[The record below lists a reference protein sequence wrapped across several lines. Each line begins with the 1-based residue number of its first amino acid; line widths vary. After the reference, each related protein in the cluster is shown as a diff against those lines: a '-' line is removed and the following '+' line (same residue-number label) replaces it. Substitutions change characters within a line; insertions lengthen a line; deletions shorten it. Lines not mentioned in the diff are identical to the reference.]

1 MEDKLKVISNDKNLR
16 LCVIENS
23 IFIEELIS
31 DVIGRILNI
40 DWKESKSFGFGS
52 SSLSFNQKVQI
63 ILDIKG
69 VDKENLKR
77 LMSLMHIRNKFAH
90 VSHIKTFE
98 DFFSKTKV
106 GKQVKSDF
114 KKWFFDENGESDIHE
129 QNREKIYRICFYLLI
144 DKIAEFLLEV
154 YGNHMYAL
162 GENDG
167 RKQMNERLK
176 TEFLEALKKLNG
188 GKEAL
193 LEIFEKLES
202 EKK

>member
-1 MEDKLKVISNDKNLR
+1 MENKLKVVSNDKNLR
-16 LCVIENS
+16 LCIIENS

-31 DVIGRILNI
+31 EVIGRILNI
-40 DWKESKSFGFGS
+40 EWKESKSFGFGS

-77 LMSLMHIRNKFAH
+77 LMTLMHIRNKFAH
-90 VSHIKTFE
+90 VSHIKTFD

-114 KKWFFDENGESDIHE
+114 KRWFFDENGDSDIPE
-129 QNREKIYRICFYLLI
+129 RNREKIYRLLFYLLV
-144 DKIAEFLLEV
+144 DKIAEFLFDV

-162 GENDG
+162 GEKAG
-167 RKQMNERLK
+167 RKEMNERLQN
-176 TEFLEALKKLNG
+176 EFLQALKKLNG

-193 LEIFEKLES
+193 LEIFEKLEK
-202 EKK
+202 EK